1 MTTDENLSALWRRKG
16 TIASV
21 LLVSVLA
28 AAVVS
33 RVLPD
38 VYVTKSTLLVT
49 VSQPPTFDTVQASQS
64 LARSYA
70 NIIESPNVARR
81 VADRLAIPTR
91 EVVATTTLEPVVE
104 TQLLT
109 ITAEARAPEEAKKR
123 ADVYGGFA
131 VQYARGRF
139 ARATKARVSL
149 AEGAPLPTTPDRPKP
164 LIYTLLAAVISLPL
178 GVGLAL
184 LHDRFDRRLGSL
196 EGVEERFNLPALGR
210 IPTEGRSQSSD
221 ALSEV
226 FRLIRL
232 NLEVAT
238 ERNRVGSIAIASAAK
253 GEERTTVAARLAS
266 ASETVLLIDAGSRNP
281 AVSQAVGAEVGIDS
295 PGLAEYLL
303 GSASLDEIV
312 YPTALPNLRFVPHGG
327 AVVDLSSLLANN
339 RSRLSELYRG
349 EDLTVIDCASL
360 EDGVEASLLSPGA
373 EGVILD
379 LWHIGREEIEASLST
394 SSTHEKWPSA

>member
-28 AAVVS
+28 AAVIS

-91 EVVATTTLEPVVE
+91 EVVGTTTLEPVVE

-109 ITAEARAPEEAKKR
+109 ITAEARAPEEAKQR

-131 VQYARGRF
+131 VQYARERF

-184 LHDRFDRRLGSL
+184 LRDRFDRRLGSL

-210 IPTEGRSQSSD
+210 IPPEGRSQSSD
-221 ALSEV
+221 ALSEA

-232 NLEVAT
+232 NLEFAN
-238 ERNRVGSIAIASAAK
+238 EGDRVGSVFITSADK
-253 GEERTTVAARLAS
+253 GEGKATVAARLAS
-266 ASETVLLIDAGSRNP
+266 ASKGVLLVDAGSRNP
-281 AVSQAVGAEVGIDS
+281 ALSQAVGAELGIGS

-327 AVVDLSSLLANN
+327 AVVDLSSLLTKN
-339 RSRLSELYRG
+339 RHRLAELYG
-349 EDLTVIDCASL
+349 GQDLTVIDCTSV

-373 EGVILD
+373 DGVILD
-379 LWHIGREEIEASLST
+379 VWRVGRVETESSLST
-394 SSTHEKWPSA
+394 SSAH